1 MDENPDR
8 PIRIMNFVSEDQLV
22 EAKRTRGERV
32 EDGTAHRD
40 RPLYEILKENKDK
53 KDAEFNERFKHRP
66 PKALDEDET
75 EFLDN
80 YEASRRE
87 YDRQVADE
95 DAQQIQRFQA
105 AVAAQSNIVH
115 EVKEKTSLPVVQEQK
130 PAGKKNPA
138 SHPLGMIIKVKPQ
151 AKKAKVDEGNAAEI
165 SKTGNTPVNDKSNTL
180 VQSLNGE
187 ADKSREV
194 ALTGLVSY
202 SDESD
207 DDFPHAPS
215 SMKSPLRR
223 KPPRL
228 DWHQKSKSIVF
239 VISQSNGPNEFG
251 DEKREEI
258 MDE

>member
-1 MDENPDR
+1 MEETRDP

-32 EDGTAHRD
+32 EDGTAQRD
-40 RPLYEILKENKDK
+40 RPLFDILKENKDK

-80 YEASRRE
+80 YEATRRQYE
-87 YDRQVADE
+87 RQVADE
-95 DAQQIQRFQA
+95 EAQQIRDFQA

-115 EVKEKTSLPVVQEQK
+115 EVKEKNPLPVVQEQK
-130 PAGKKNPA
+130 SAVKKNPA
-138 SHPLGMIIKVKPQ
+138 SRPLGMIIKVKPQ
-151 AKKAKVDEGNAAEI
+151 AKKARLDEGNTEEI
-165 SKTGNTPVNDKSNTL
+165 SKAGNTPLNNKSKSL
-180 VQSLNGE
+180 EPVQSSNSE

-207 DDFPHAPS
+207 DE
-215 SMKSPLRR
+215 L
-223 KPPRL
+223 
-228 DWHQKSKSIVF
+228 
-239 VISQSNGPNEFG
+239 
-251 DEKREEI
+251 
-258 MDE
+258 